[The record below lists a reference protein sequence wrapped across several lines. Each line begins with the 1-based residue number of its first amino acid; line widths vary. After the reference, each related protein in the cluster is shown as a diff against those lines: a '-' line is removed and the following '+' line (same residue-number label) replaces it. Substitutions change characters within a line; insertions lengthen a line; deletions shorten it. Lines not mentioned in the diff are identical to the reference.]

1 MGGDPCED
9 SSVSIGV
16 ARVVG
21 LWRSPLPLPRPWRV
35 HQDADALHVVEKQQN
50 VATVCQHMMRTSPGR
65 TEATGTEVRCT
76 RRLHRAIVTHYR
88 HSPQKLCVCMAWLF
102 AEYHCQWCERH
113 SAGCVVYPLVRTT
126 ASENVGIGVD
136 RRVCH
141 LRSSC
146 RVCWGCGVCAAAMTA
161 AMTAA
166 ISQGLLDVMTR
177 KMQSST
183 RLAVGRGCVRTAPK
197 VGSTQRVCGTRDSR
211 GGGECMD
218 AGVA

>member
-1 MGGDPCED
+1 M
-9 SSVSIGV
+9 
-16 ARVVG
+16 
-21 LWRSPLPLPRPWRV
+21 
-35 HQDADALHVVEKQQN
+35 
-50 VATVCQHMMRTSPGR
+50 ATVCQHMRRTLSGHTEAD
-65 TEATGTEVRCT
+65 TEATGAEVRCT
-76 RRLHRAIVTHYR
+76 RQLCEAIVRHDR

-113 SAGCVVYPLVRTT
+113 SAGCVGYPLVRTT
-126 ASENVGIGVD
+126 ASENVGIGVE
-136 RRVCH
+136 RRVCR
-141 LRSSC
+141 LGSSC
-146 RVCWGCGVCAAAMTA
+146 RVRWGCGVCTA